1 MHIPIIKHLIMDVKL
16 YAYLPLE
23 SQSTQYLL
31 SSSFN
36 IWFNNVKHL
45 SCICFCLS
53 FSDLEDI
60 FTLRDFTKQF
70 LIRKIYQFKINRY
83 NCVVIIW

>member
-1 MHIPIIKHLIMDVKL
+1 MHIIPIIKHLIMDVKL

-36 IWFNNVKHL
+36 IWFSNDKHL

-60 FTLRDFTKQF
+60 FTLRDYTKQF
-70 LIRKIYQFKINRY
+70 LIRKIY
-83 NCVVIIW
+83 